1 MTLIE
6 EKLEKYTNEFR
17 LNQTNFDDKITN
29 TVDYAINNTLKV
41 FTESIKID
49 TTCAESI
56 VIKIKKNI
64 L

>member
-17 LNQTNFDDKITN
+17 LDQTNFDEKITN
-29 TVDYAINNTLKV
+29 TVDYVINNTLIV

-56 VIKIKKNI
+56 VIKIKKTI